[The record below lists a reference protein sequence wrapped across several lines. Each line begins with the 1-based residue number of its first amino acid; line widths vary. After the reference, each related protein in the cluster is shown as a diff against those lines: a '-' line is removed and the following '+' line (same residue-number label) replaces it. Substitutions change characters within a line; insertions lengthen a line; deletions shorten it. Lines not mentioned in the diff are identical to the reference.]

1 MRNPI
6 FFAAVTVSVFAAAVL
21 IAMPV
26 KAAGYLN
33 CGKVANDVSVAYT
46 AKHTLG
52 VDLTTLPAT
61 FILRLAESLPAG
73 LKDTQVRKGI
83 KEACDKEQA

>member
-33 CGKVANDVSVAYT
+33 CTKVAKDVAVAYA

-52 VDLTTLPAT
+52 VTLTDLPAT
-61 FILRLAESLPAG
+61 FILRVAESLPAG

-83 KEACDKEQA
+83 KEACEKEQA

>member
-6 FFAAVTVSVFAAAVL
+6 FFAAVTVSVFSAVL

-26 KAAGYLN
+26 EAAGYVN
-33 CGKVANDVSVAYT
+33 CGTVAKDVSVAYT

-83 KEACDKEQA
+83 KEACEKEQA